1 MKQKRTVKSWM
12 IQLFSMAT
20 IMLLFIF
27 LGQKSLTV
35 FADKSL
41 ENNQPIPIQTP
52 TIMVPGT
59 NGTVD
64 RFDGLI
70 KALKVKEQSEVLKV
84 TVATDGTTSFSG
96 KLSPSSEHPII
107 VIAFEDSS
115 DDTLAIQGK
124 WYQQALTAIQ
134 KKYIFKTYNY
144 LGHSNGGLVI
154 TSYLEN
160 FILTEDP
167 KLNKL
172 ITLGTPYNGTSYK
185 KNDTVTNAGE
195 VKQVSQLLKSY
206 VQNRHEIPSTIAMLN
221 IAGEIEDSATDGTV
235 PVQSVFSGSMIY
247 QENVSDYQEL
257 LIQGE
262 RTKHSELVENEEF
275 IKQLQAFFW
284 ET

>member
-1 MKQKRTVKSWM
+1 MKQERTVKSWM

-59 NGTVD
+59 NRTVD

-70 KALKVKEQSEVLKV
+70 KALKVNEQSEVLKV

-115 DDTLAIQGK
+115 DDTLAVQGK

-144 LGHSNGGLVI
+144 FGHSNGGLVI

-160 FILTEDP
+160 FILTENP

-172 ITLGTPYNGTSYK
+172 ITLGTPYNGTSDK
-185 KNDTVTNAGE
+185 ENDTVTNAGE

-206 VQNRHEIPSTIAMLN
+206 VQNRHEIPSTIDMLN

>member
-1 MKQKRTVKSWM
+1 MKQERTVKSWM
-12 IQLFSMAT
+12 IQLFSMAA

-41 ENNQPIPIQTP
+41 ENNPPIPIQTP

-70 KALKVKEQSEVLKV
+70 KALKVNERSEVLKV

-96 KLSPSSEHPII
+96 NLSPLSEHPII

-115 DDTLAIQGK
+115 DDTLAVQGK

-160 FILTEDP
+160 FLLTEDP

-172 ITLGTPYNGTSYK
+172 ITLGTPYNGTSDK
-185 KNDTVTNAGE
+185 VNDTVTNAGE

-284 ET
+284 EM

>member
-1 MKQKRTVKSWM
+1 MKQERTVKSWM
-12 IQLFSMAT
+12 MQLFSMAT
-20 IMLLFIF
+20 ITLLFIF

-59 NGTVD
+59 NGTAD

-70 KALKVKEQSEVLKV
+70 KALKVNEQSEVLKV
-84 TVATDGTTSFSG
+84 TVATDGTTSFTG

-134 KKYIFKTYNY
+134 KKYILKTYNY

-160 FILTEDP
+160 FLLTEDP

-172 ITLGTPYNGTSYK
+172 ITLGTPYNGTSDK
-185 KNDTVTNAGE
+185 ENDTVTNTGE

-206 VQNRHEIPSTIAMLN
+206 LQNRHEIPSTIDMLN

-247 QENVSDYQEL
+247 QENVSGYQEL

>member
-1 MKQKRTVKSWM
+1 MKQERTVKSWM
-12 IQLFSMAT
+12 IQFFSMAA

-41 ENNQPIPIQTP
+41 ENNPPIPIQTP

-70 KALKVKEQSEVLKV
+70 KALKVNEQSEVLKV

-115 DDTLAIQGK
+115 DDTLAVQGK

-160 FILTEDP
+160 FLLTEDP
-167 KLNKL
+167 ELNKL
-172 ITLGTPYNGTSYK
+172 ITLGTPYNGTSDK
-185 KNDTVTNAGE
+185 ENDTVTNAGE

-206 VQNRHEIPSTIAMLN
+206 VQNRHEIPSTIDMLN

-262 RTKHSELVENEEF
+262 RTKHSELVENKEF